1 MFKDLL
7 HVFHCNKHKGN
18 SMKNNKLSY
27 ETFLNKKI
35 SGKRIFLGLTLLICC
50 SILVPILF
58 IACEKF
64 EEPGTI
70 YELTAKSTS
79 NDPAITSI
87 SPANIA
93 VAGISGRVI
102 KIYGKNLGVKN
113 GTDTDWV
120 YIGGQRAI
128 IKEIVQNTSI
138 TIARP
143 MLSAGKYGNKIVL
156 SVTNPKAIDTSSSVG
171 YVVETPGSLLGDYSN
186 IVANMMAVD
195 FDNDESIYIVAGRQL
210 WRNDISGVTL
220 TQLLGTSSLVGD
232 FRGTTDARFGP
243 GSPGKVLYIAVGK
256 NYFYSV
262 RADTSSTTIKA
273 VKSTTIPSVV
283 TKLEFDTDGNLY
295 AGGSEGIFK
304 INTTDGSVSSN
315 LGFAGTVIKQIRI
328 FNNNIYIADS
338 LHIWKCQ
345 LGGST
350 LDPGNPVVDLTSN
363 TGLSSCRI
371 SSFAIDD
378 GGNLY
383 LCLKNHPKYSVFVR
397 EDDGSI
403 TPFYDDENILPKT
416 VEQLVW
422 ANSGNLYLISNSLAG
437 ATAAT
442 YSPNRIFL
450 MKMDRK
456 GAPYLGRNFLK

>member
-18 SMKNNKLSY
+18 SMKNNKLKN
-27 ETFLNKKI
+27 EIFLTKTS
-35 SGKRIFLGLTLLICC
+35 SGKRTLLGLTLFICC
-50 SILVPILF
+50 SILVPVLF
-58 IACEKF
+58 SSCEKF
-64 EEPGTI
+64 EEPGSI
-70 YELTAKSTS
+70 YEPSTIS
-79 NDPAITSI
+79 TTDDPAISGV
-87 SPANIA
+87 SPAGVA
-93 VAGISGRVI
+93 VAGVSGRII

-143 MLSAGKYGNKIVL
+143 LLSAGKYGSKIVL
-156 SVTNPKAIDTSSSVG
+156 SVTNPKAIDTSSSVE
-171 YVVETPGSLLGDYSN
+171 YMVESPGSLVGDYAS
-186 IVANMMAVD
+186 IVATMMAVD
-195 FDNDESIYIVAGRQL
+195 FDNDENIYIVAGRQV
-210 WRNDISGVTL
+210 WRNDFSGVTL
-220 TQLLGTSSLVGD
+220 TQLLGTANLVSD

-243 GSPGKVLYIAVGK
+243 GSPGKVLYVAVGK
-256 NYFYSV
+256 NYIYSV
-262 RADTSSTTIKA
+262 RADTASTSIKP
-273 VKSTTIPSVV
+273 VKGGTLPAVV
-283 TKLEFDTDGNLY
+283 TKLDFDADGNLY

-328 FNNNIYIADS
+328 FNGNIYVADS
-338 LHIWKCQ
+338 VRIWKCQ

-350 LDPGNPVVDLTSN
+350 LDPGNPIVDLTSN
-363 TGLSSCRI
+363 SSLNSCRI
-371 SSFAIDD
+371 SSFTLDE
-378 GGNLY
+378 GGSLY
-383 LCLKNHPKYSVFVR
+383 LCLRNHPKYSVFVR
-397 EDDGSI
+397 ENDGTI

-422 ANSGNLYLISNSLAG
+422 ANSGNLYLISNSLPG
-437 ATAAT
+437 ATAGIF
-442 YSPNRIFL
+442 SSNRVYQ

-456 GAPYLGRNFLK
+456 GAPYLGRNFMH